1 MATFAL
7 LLFFQC
13 GKMRW
18 RARHAAMHRIP
29 RLASSTP
36 EGTHALAIS
45 NTRLLARVASM
56 TSANTN
62 AQHGKANLAV
72 IGAGWWSQGWHIP
85 QISRNKDRCNLVAI
99 VDSSPH
105 PRSSLNPD
113 LISLEELGAK
123 YSCPVY
129 SSIDDLL
136 ADNAVASVVDGV
148 IICTPHSTHYQIGLQ
163 FLEYGTKRKSRTT
176 NGKPLHILMEKPM
189 TTCVEEAKR
198 LHELVTEYERRGDG
212 MFLVNHSANY
222 REQAKIAKDMV
233 ASGKLGRIRLIT
245 ATFASPLTWLFDS
258 PANKGWNKPDGSGKM
273 LGNGFGWGQASH
285 MLAWIY
291 HVSGVTPIRVYCQM
305 THSEATGAD
314 VSHSA
319 TIMCEDGA
327 VFSLSGTSLLPG
339 YEHSKP
345 PVGKRIGIEIY
356 GTEGT
361 LIYCGDD
368 QDSTSGCLQ
377 LRTSDASDAGQVE
390 IIQRKDLGFHFENTE
405 TGGFGPESLL
415 EFVSVCEGGKPYVGA
430 SSAVGLKA
438 VQTIEAMYRSNAL
451 GRAENIL

>member
-1 MATFAL
+1 MSS
-7 LLFFQC
+7 
-13 GKMRW
+13 
-18 RARHAAMHRIP
+18 RA
-29 RLASSTP
+29 SKY
-36 EGTHALAIS
+36 
-45 NTRLLARVASM
+45 
-56 TSANTN
+56 
-62 AQHGKANLAV
+62 GKANIAV

-123 YSCPVY
+123 YCCPVY

-136 ADNAVASVVDGV
+136 ADDAVASMMDGA
-148 IICTPHSTHYQIGLQ
+148 IICTPHSTHYKIGRQ
-163 FLEYGTKRKSRTT
+163 FLEYGTKRKSRSTD
-176 NGKPLHILMEKPM
+176 GMPLHILMEKPM
-189 TTCVEEAKR
+189 TTCVEEAKS
-198 LHELVTEYERRGDG
+198 LHVLTTEYERRGDG
-212 MFLVNHSANY
+212 IFLVNHSANY
-222 REQAKIAKDMV
+222 REQAKVAQDMV

-245 ATFASPLTWLFDS
+245 ATFASPLTWLFDE
-258 PANKGWNKPDGSGKM
+258 PANKGWNEPDGSGKM

-305 THSEATGAD
+305 THSEVTGAD

-319 TIMCEDGA
+319 TITCDDGV

-345 PVGKRIGIEIY
+345 PVGKRVGIEMY
-356 GTEGT
+356 GAEGT
-361 LIYCGDD
+361 LIYGGDD
-368 QDSTSGCLQ
+368 QDPTSGCLQ
-377 LRTSDASDAGQVE
+377 LRTNNTLDAGQVE
-390 IIQRKDLGFHFENTE
+390 ITERKDLGFLFENTE
-405 TGGFGPESLL
+405 TSGLGPESLL

-438 VQTIEAMYRSNAL
+438 VQTIEAMYRSNAS
-451 GRAENIL
+451 GKAEDVMQ